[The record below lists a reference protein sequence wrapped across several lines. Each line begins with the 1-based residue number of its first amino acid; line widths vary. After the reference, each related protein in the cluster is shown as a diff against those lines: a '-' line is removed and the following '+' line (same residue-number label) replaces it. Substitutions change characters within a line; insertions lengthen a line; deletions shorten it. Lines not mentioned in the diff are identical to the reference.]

1 MLMVN
6 SLKKNKKGI
15 IIMLLS
21 SFCVCLGQLF
31 WKLSIDNNL
40 LYLII
45 GFGLYGIG
53 ALLMLYAYKF
63 GSLSVLQPMLSANYI
78 FTIILASLILK
89 EKIFWYDFLGII
101 VIIVGVVLIGGGD
114 ND

>member
-1 MLMVN
+1 
-6 SLKKNKKGI
+6 
-15 IIMLLS
+15 MLLS

-31 WKLSIDNNL
+31 WKLSVDNNI

-63 GSLSVLQPMLSANYI
+63 GSLSVLQPMLSANYV
-78 FTIILASLILK
+78 FTIILATTILK
-89 EKIFWYDFLGII
+89 EEINLVKIIGILI
-101 VIIVGVVLIGGGD
+101 IIIGVILIGGGD
-114 ND
+114 E